1 MLVDHGGEEVSATT
15 SHVFE
20 GLLRRRLVQLILH
33 KVHWWASRTLP
44 VEEVSPDQITETSW
58 TITKTF
64 VYAKI
69 FELFLGRAT
78 RVGDRNA

>member
-1 MLVDHGGEEVSATT
+1 MLVDHGGEEVRATT

-58 TITKTF
+58 TIAMTF

-78 RVGDRNA
+78 